1 MTVEVL
7 SQPLTLPSVAER
19 AMAGKPDARYESRP
33 HGKEEWKKRARL
45 IADQAKDW
53 LEILSPALSASE
65 AAADRLA
72 RSAGGKGV
80 VLTTGQQP
88 GLFGGPVYTL
98 SKALS
103 ALALANEIE
112 LLTGVPVAPV
122 FWAATDDADFREA
135 SRIAVALPGGARE
148 LVIDHA
154 ATLGPPMS
162 AMPLGDVRGALEE
175 LVAASGSGPYPEPL
189 ALLERFYRADATIG
203 GAYVAFLRSLLEP
216 LGIAVL
222 DASHPAVRAASLR
235 TLTDALDRGD
245 AIAKAVAANNAVI
258 EAEGHALQVH
268 DVPGLSLVFENRS
281 DGRKRIPL
289 KRAARKS
296 ESYSELGPNVLLRP
310 IVERQIL
317 PTIAYVGGPAEVA
330 YFAQIGPIA
339 ETLSVAR
346 PLIVPRWSC
355 TIIEPHIRRL
365 VDQLGLPMGEFQDAH
380 AADARIAREKLPS
393 DVLDEVTKLRN
404 DIDHRADKL
413 GSVLKEVSYIPGGSL
428 SEGLRRNLGH
438 RVDRLE
444 RRLVAASKRHHSELM
459 RDVGTVRGSLFPLGK
474 AQERGL
480 SFVPFLVR
488 HGKILREAMIERAT
502 QYAKT
507 LL

>member
-7 SQPLTLPSVAER
+7 SQPVILPSVAER
-19 AMAGKPDARYESRP
+19 AMAGDQDARYERRP
-33 HGKEEWKKRARL
+33 RGQTEWTSRARA
-45 IADQAKDW
+45 IAAESRDW
-53 LEILSPALSASE
+53 LEQLGPALTASD
-65 AAADRLA
+65 AAAERLA
-72 RSAGGKGV
+72 RSAAGKGV

-103 ALALANEIE
+103 ALTLANEIE

-135 SRIAVALPGGARE
+135 SRISVAVPGGARE

-162 AMPLGDVRGALEE
+162 AMPLGDVRSALEE
-175 LVAASGSGPYPEPL
+175 LTAASGSGPYPEPL
-189 ALLERFYRADATIG
+189 ALLERFYGAEATIG
-203 GAYVAFLRSLLEP
+203 GAYVAFLRALLEP
-216 LGIAVL
+216 LGMTVL
-222 DASHPAVRAASLR
+222 DASHPAVRAASLP
-235 TLTDALDRGD
+235 TLTSALERGD
-245 AIAKAVAANNAVI
+245 SIARAVAGNNAAI
-258 EAEGHALQVH
+258 EAEGHTLQVH

-289 KRAARKS
+289 KKASRKS
-296 ESYSELGPNVLLRP
+296 ESYSDLGPNVLLRP

-330 YFAQIGPIA
+330 YFAQLGPIA
-339 ETLSVAR
+339 ETLSVPR

-355 TIIEPHIRRL
+355 TIVEPHIRKL
-365 VDQLGLPMGEFQDAH
+365 IDQLGLPIAEFQDPH
-380 AADARIAREKLPS
+380 AADARIAREKLPAG
-393 DVLDEVTKLRN
+393 VLKEVSKLRS
-404 DIDHRADKL
+404 DIEVRADKL
-413 GSVLKEVSYIPGGSL
+413 GSVLKELPYVPGSSL

-444 RRLVAASKRHHSELM
+444 RRLIAASKRHHAELM
-459 RDVGTVRGSLFPLGK
+459 REVGAVRGSLFPLGK
-474 AQERGL
+474 PQERAL

-488 HGKILREAMIERAT
+488 HGKILREAMIERASE
-502 QYAKT
+502 YART